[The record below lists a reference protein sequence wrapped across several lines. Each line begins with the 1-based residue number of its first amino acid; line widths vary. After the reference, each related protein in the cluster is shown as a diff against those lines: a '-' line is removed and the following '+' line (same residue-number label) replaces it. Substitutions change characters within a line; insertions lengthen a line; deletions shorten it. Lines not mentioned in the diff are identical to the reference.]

1 MRFVV
6 AAGARI
12 ERLLLSNSSTTSIRT
27 LLPSATS
34 SGTNQSQSTLAN
46 NTATARLSPV
56 ASVFLS
62 RRSCSSRNHHHH
74 HRHHHRQRPTQ
85 HTTCPLKEDPEH
97 TWLQVQN
104 LTDLGTHPLGS
115 LTTMEW
121 KSAQQTMNQLF
132 RMSTAPA
139 VNASLRFLERL
150 VEEQTQHPSPAG
162 HWLDRGDARILDRL
176 VIQWKHCAYMQS
188 LVSPTQLDETLQQLS
203 RQLPGLTYTID
214 TYNTITTVLVHQ
226 SSPEQA
232 ANVAEAR
239 LEYAVRASKTRP
251 QLKPTVSIW
260 NQTLGV
266 WVKNGPAQ
274 DSSCAA
280 AVEQKLNETL
290 ERMRQQG
297 IVPDAVTWNTVLTA
311 WTTSGLPQAPEKIA
325 ETLERMREKGGVAP
339 NVVTWN
345 TAMTYWASCGLPQ
358 APAQMEAILKRMQKE
373 RVTPNVRT
381 WTSFVTYW
389 ASSRS
394 PDAPAQMETVLERMK
409 QQGVVPDFVTWTNVM
424 DYWVS
429 SDSLDAPVKL
439 QETLRRMQNE
449 GVEPSLVTWNNLLAY
464 WALTDSP
471 DAPKEMKK
479 ILQRMEQGK

>member
-1 MRFVV
+1 
-6 AAGARI
+6 
-12 ERLLLSNSSTTSIRT
+12 
-27 LLPSATS
+27 
-34 SGTNQSQSTLAN
+34 
-46 NTATARLSPV
+46 
-56 ASVFLS
+56 
-62 RRSCSSRNHHHH
+62 
-74 HRHHHRQRPTQ
+74 
-85 HTTCPLKEDPEH
+85 
-97 TWLQVQN
+97 
-104 LTDLGTHPLGS
+104 
-115 LTTMEW
+115 MEW

-358 APAQMEAILKRMQKE
+358 APAQMEAIL
-373 RVTPNVRT
+373 
-381 WTSFVTYW
+381 
-389 ASSRS
+389 
-394 PDAPAQMETVLERMK
+394 ERMK
-409 QQGVVPDFVTWTNVM
+409 QQGVVPDVVTWTNVM

-429 SDSLDAPVKL
+429 SDSLEAPVKL